1 MFVNIDKAE
10 ILLHSSSSHLYLT
23 ALITEMI
30 LVIIVQCLEEA
41 SDKICTKEIML
52 LNDDDALDGGDDDGL
67 ACFQ

>member
-1 MFVNIDKAE
+1 
-10 ILLHSSSSHLYLT
+10 
-23 ALITEMI
+23 MI